1 MDPLVKELIVLQ
13 IIYAQLLPK
22 VSQDASSEGNSPGA
36 PLPGTSATAS
46 SDSSLISSNIKLSLV
61 KLTNGVQNNVLVSAI
76 TAARSHS
83 ATDAEE
89 MTTTAT
95 PAAKLNIGDILGTV
109 KELFPLQRLVLADG
123 QLSFHNLKVA
133 DIRAL
138 IAEKYS
144 GYRARQVQAI
154 QQLDSQISMALASIS
169 AQENADRHKNKKQR
183 VSAASSPGDTN
194 TNNNTAVP
202 RSRTTTPEGSM
213 AMRNADP
220 KREKLLQLYRD
231 TVLNKLQAK
240 TKVLDKLYAQLERGP
255 GETSTDRRIV
265 RELLNLEKI
274 KTTTPISVNN
284 LQLILQKSASDGI
297 MAAAT
302 GSPTWRIAKQL
313 QSELDDTVQFMRRA
327 LE

>member
-22 VSQDASSEGNSPGA
+22 VSQESETPGSSPGGA
-36 PLPGTSATAS
+36 E
-46 SDSSLISSNIKLSLV
+46 SSLISSNIKLSLV
-61 KLTNGVQNNVLVSAI
+61 KLTNEVQNNVLVSAI
-76 TAARSHS
+76 TAGSDREDHK
-83 ATDAEE
+83 AT
-89 MTTTAT
+89 
-95 PAAKLNIGDILGTV
+95 KLNIGDVLGTV

-138 IAEKYS
+138 IAEKYA

-154 QQLDSQISMALASIS
+154 QQLENEITSALSSSPAS
-169 AQENADRHKNKKQR
+169 DKHKSKKQR
-183 VSAASSPGDTN
+183 VAPGEVGSGASGASGAST
-194 TNNNTAVP
+194 TTP
-202 RSRTTTPEGSM
+202 RSRTTTPEGSIS
-213 AMRNADP
+213 MRNADP

-240 TKVLDKLYAQLERGP
+240 TKILDKLYAQLDRGGADP
-255 GETSTDRRIV
+255 SSHVV

-297 MAAAT
+297 MASAS
-302 GSPTWRIAKQL
+302 GSATWRTAKQL
-313 QSELDDTVQFMRRA
+313 QAELDDTVQFMRRA